1 MLSYLYKKYLDWSD
15 YYRNREP
22 NQYPK
27 GCVGL
32 PTNTYG
38 TTLYPRTLDDLPAP
52 YSKGCSHSAKSGMS
66 ETYPAVVAV
75 AAEPQSEA
83 TIDLRRKTYKEAL
96 VNNLKKI

>member
-22 NQYPK
+22 NQY
-27 GCVGL
+27 
-32 PTNTYG
+32 G

-52 YSKGCSHSAKSGMS
+52 YTKGCSHSAKSGMS

>member
-22 NQYPK
+22 NQY
-27 GCVGL
+27 
-32 PTNTYG
+32 G
-38 TTLYPRTLDDLPAP
+38 TTLYPRVLDDLPAP
-52 YSKGCSHSAKSGMS
+52 
-66 ETYPAVVAV
+66 YPAVVAV

>member
-22 NQYPK
+22 NQY
-27 GCVGL
+27 
-32 PTNTYG
+32 G
-38 TTLYPRTLDDLPAP
+38 TTLYPRVLDDLPAP
-52 YSKGCSHSAKSGMS
+52 YPS
-66 ETYPAVVAV
+66 VVAV
-75 AAEPQSEA
+75 AAEPQCEN

>member
-22 NQYPK
+22 NQY
-27 GCVGL
+27 
-32 PTNTYG
+32 G
-38 TTLYPRTLDDLPAP
+38 TTLYPRVLDDLPAP
-52 YSKGCSHSAKSGMS
+52 YTKGCSHSAKSGMS
-66 ETYPAVVAV
+66 ETYPAVVTV